1 MPGPFGF
8 SGSIC
13 SSALASSAS
22 ASSWV
27 HSALYR
33 RTCFPLIWA
42 VKPQALRLVRWP
54 GIFRSA
60 AVLDGALGSAVISAE
75 FTALV
80 LNKGEGNP
88 FFLEELA
95 RALTERHE
103 DDGVVAVPDTVQGVL
118 AARIDRLPEE
128 DKRLLESASVLGR
141 EFPLSLLAA
150 VWQGNGLLLSRLR
163 ELAHSDFLYESGSAD
178 GPSTCSSTR

>member
-1 MPGPFGF
+1 LVADSFSAFHALMRAAVICSSDVSAPNAALSWCRYNLSNATDFFRDFAARHRSTASLNVMLACGF

-54 GIFRSA
+54 GIFHSRW
-60 AVLDGALGSAVISAE
+60 
-75 FTALV
+75 
-80 LNKGEGNP
+80 
-88 FFLEELA
+88 
-95 RALTERHE
+95 LTCAI
-103 DDGVVAVPDTVQGVL
+103 G
-118 AARIDRLPEE
+118 
-128 DKRLLESASVLGR
+128 
-141 EFPLSLLAA
+141 
-150 VWQGNGLLLSRLR
+150 
-163 ELAHSDFLYESGSAD
+163 
-178 GPSTCSSTR
+178 